1 MEYEKFEKII
11 NLQREHS
18 KRLSDLYNLRVDILD
33 LCDEL
38 QTVITLLWDE
48 VLTEE
53 GTDWL
58 SWFLYEKNYIGGELR
73 EDLTAWDENKKEICK
88 DLPGLYEYLKE
99 SNYFI
104 GRNQ

>member
-1 MEYEKFEKII
+1 MEYEQFEKII
-11 NLQREHS
+11 NLQSEHS
-18 KRLSDLYNLRVDILD
+18 KRLSELYKLRVDVLE

-38 QTVITLLWDE
+38 QTAISLLWDE
-48 VLTEE
+48 ILTVE
-53 GTDWL
+53 GADWL

-99 SNYFI
+99 SKYFI
-104 GRNQ
+104 ERN